1 MPRTAMNMILGTTTV
16 GKPGELDKTAIKD
29 GE

>member
-1 MPRTAMNMILGTTTV
+1 MPRTAMDMILGTTTV
-16 GKPGELDKTAIKD
+16 GKPGELGKTAIKD